1 MDIVYNFSDLDLTK
15 TYTYSDYLKWE
26 FQERVEL
33 IRGFIAKMSPAPNLS
48 HQTVLYNLTISFSK
62 NFESKHCRVIFAP
75 FDVRLP
81 IATAK
86 KDTTVVQPDIFVI
99 CDANKLNNNGCNGA
113 PDLTV
118 EIISPNNS
126 KHDSITKFNLY
137 QEARV
142 KEYWIIDPIE
152 KMLNVYTLQNNI
164 YIGLQP
170 QSEGEKIKSILFP
183 NINIELNDIFENL

>member
-1 MDIVYNFSDLDLTK
+1 
-15 TYTYSDYLKWE
+15 
-26 FQERVEL
+26 
-33 IRGFIAKMSPAPNLS
+33 MSPAPNLS
-48 HQTVLYNLTISFSK
+48 HQRVAANLSGCFYI
-62 NFESKHCRVIFAP
+62 NFRKKSCEFFAAP

-81 IATAK
+81 IASAK
-86 KDTTVVQPDIFVI
+86 KDTTIVQPDFCII
-99 CDANKLNNNGCNGA
+99 CDSSKLNNNGCNGA

-137 QEARV
+137 QEAGV

-152 KMLNVYTLQNNI
+152 KILNVYTLQNNM

-170 QSEGEKIKSILFP
+170 QSEGEKIKSKLFP
-183 NINIELNDIFENL
+183 DINIELNDIFENL

>member
-15 TYTYSDYLKWE
+15 SYTYADYLKWQ

-48 HQTVLYNLTISFSK
+48 HQRVASNLSGCFYI
-62 NFESKHCRVIFAP
+62 NFRKKTCEYFLAP

-81 IATAK
+81 IKSK
-86 KDTTVVQPDIFVI
+86 KDDTTVVQPDFCVV
-99 CDANKLNNNGCNGA
+99 CDLSKLNNNGCHGA
-113 PDLTV
+113 PDLIV
-118 EIISPNNS
+118 EIISPHNS
-126 KHDSITKFNLY
+126 KYDSITKFNLY
-137 QEARV
+137 QEAGV

-152 KMLNVYTLQNNI
+152 KILNVYTLQNGT

-170 QSEGEKIKSILFP
+170 QSEGEKIKSPLFP
-183 NINIELNDIFENL
+183 KINISLDDVFENL